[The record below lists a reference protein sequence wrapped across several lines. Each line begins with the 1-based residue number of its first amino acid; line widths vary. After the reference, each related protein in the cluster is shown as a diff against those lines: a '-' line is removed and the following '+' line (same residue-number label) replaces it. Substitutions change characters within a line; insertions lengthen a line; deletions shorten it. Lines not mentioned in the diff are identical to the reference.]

1 MFPAWKEQN
10 SLLQDLNTAPQR
22 TVLGEAECVWGPYRT
37 QSFSW
42 AWGSEVGSHTCLG
55 DAE

>member
-10 SLLQDLNTAPQR
+10 SLLHDLNTAPQR
-22 TVLGEAECVWGPYRT
+22 TVLGEAERVWGPYRT

-42 AWGSEVGSHTCLG
+42 VWGSEVGSHTRLG